1 MRNRIINITTKAK
14 SLAQIEREERES
26 QSQRTPATGRASASA
41 GASVS
46 HSSAKP
52 ANLISSANANRP
64 LKTLPQIEREERE
77 STRQSSRSHAAGN
90 ASGGVGNVFSKINPD
105 SIIRAADTARNGN
118 KATRTERYR
127 IQTADVPSTSTS
139 DQRAEAALLAKLP
152 SDFPIDRWDNM
163 STKEQNS
170 IIRRSGLTVQEQWK
184 LLNATTPMKAL
195 SVLNA
200 VQAGLNNGT
209 LTSRDAAALT
219 GGSLRYAETK
229 KQLASVDASVLPPL
243 QKRLLRGELEDTI
256 NSIRAKAEGI
266 DTGTLGATSNPSTTP
281 LPKPGPSI
289 PVNTPPPYPQN
300 GETAY
305 VFYTNNPGAAFA
317 KQAEYQKK
325 VLTEQGYQV
334 KLVCTNNVTAFSDA
348 WNSMDAKTGAAV
360 IISHSNGMSL
370 LFEEGTRA
378 NALSANGKSI
388 DGKRTLPKISD
399 LNGPDV
405 ALLYILACNAAHEE
419 LLATKGTNVADAF
432 RDLSSVDTVYAYD
445 GSVGFGVPALSEDLA
460 PRLALDQKGYFS
472 VYHNFDIPY
481 KLGFPSG
488 LQEYDSED

>member
-90 ASGGVGNVFSKINPD
+90 ASGGVGNVVSKINPD

-170 IIRRSGLTVQEQWK
+170 IMRRSGLTVQEQWK

-209 LTSRDAAALT
+209 LTSREAAALT

-229 KQLASVDASVLPPL
+229 KQLANADASVLPPL
-243 QKRLLRGELEDTI
+243 QKKLLRGELEDEI
-256 NSIRAKAEGI
+256 DSIRAKAEGVSQPS
-266 DTGTLGATSNPSTTP
+266 DSNLSRN
-281 LPKPGPSI
+281 GDSPSI
-289 PVNTPPPYPQN
+289 AMHDPANISSEKPNVKHIQMFQKDESVPHKLRKGEYYFVE
-300 GETAY
+300 ETAVLGNMVVGHTVLFDEDKY
-305 VFYTNNPGAAFA
+305 
-317 KQAEYQKK
+317 AEYQY
-325 VLTEQGYQV
+325 VGL
-334 KLVCTNNVTAFSDA
+334 A
-348 WNSMDAKTGAAV
+348 
-360 IISHSNGMSL
+360 I
-370 LFEEGTRA
+370 
-378 NALSANGKSI
+378 GKSI
-388 DGKRTLPKISD
+388 VPSD
-399 LNGPDV
+399 HLWV
-405 ALLYILACNAAHEE
+405 
-419 LLATKGTNVADAF
+419 
-432 RDLSSVDTVYAYD
+432 
-445 GSVGFGVPALSEDLA
+445 
-460 PRLALDQKGYFS
+460 KGYVNN
-472 VYHNFDIPY
+472 VYDVQDYEGPFFNMAAGIGPVGASASLGYNKNRKAYVVAGSEVAQQIFAGLSMSYQDY
-481 KLGFPSG
+481 KCSTTDWV
-488 LQEYDSED
+488 YDEAPISWGDTLYDQAFGNYSPEEA